1 MKKLLLFIPI
11 VLMLNSCGPSL
22 YRQDLNQV
30 DADADGWIAR
40 TIPPSQVTTS
50 GDMFFEE
57 KLSRGGSSFSVG
69 GHIKEDET
77 YWYNTLMQDSGWR
90 TNTEGGWTN
99 EILIPENT
107 FNSKGEKLIIRTNYT
122 RIKRGYLYINLKKR
136 VAVYMHDDDTFNT
149 FRVTINE

>member
-22 YRQDLNQV
+22 YLQDLNQGGYANV
-30 DADADGWIAR
+30 DADRWIER
-40 TIPPSQVTTS
+40 TIPPSQVTKN

-90 TNTEGGWTN
+90 TNTEDGWSQTK
-99 EILIPENT
+99 ET
-107 FNSKGEKLIIRTNYT
+107 SK

-149 FRVTINE
+149 FRVTIND

>member
-22 YRQDLNQV
+22 YLQDLNQGGYANV
-30 DADADGWIAR
+30 DADRWIER
-40 TIPPSQVTTS
+40 TIPPSQISTL

-57 KLSRGGSSFSVG
+57 KLSKGGSSFSVG
-69 GHIKEDET
+69 GYLEQDGA
-77 YWYNTLMQDSGWR
+77 YWYNICMQDLGWR
-90 TNTEGGWTN
+90 TNTEDGWTQTK
-99 EILIPENT
+99 ET
-107 FNSKGEKLIIRTNYT
+107 SK

-136 VAVYMHDDDTFNT
+136 VAVYFYPDEAGKGPTFNS

>member
-1 MKKLLLFIPI
+1 MKKLLILFASITI
-11 VLMLNSCGPSL
+11 LLSCGPSL
-22 YRQDLNQV
+22 YLQDLNQGGYANV
-30 DADADGWIAR
+30 DADRWIER
-40 TIPPSQVTTS
+40 TIPPSQVTKN

-90 TNTEGGWTN
+90 TNTEDGWSQTK
-99 EILIPENT
+99 ET
-107 FNSKGEKLIIRTNYT
+107 SK

-149 FRVTINE
+149 FRVTIND

>member
-11 VLMLNSCGPSL
+11 VLMLNSCGSLLSITIEGPSL

-90 TNTEGGWTN
+90 TNTEDGWSQT
-99 EILIPENT
+99 
-107 FNSKGEKLIIRTNYT
+107 RDNYK

-149 FRVTINE
+149 FRVTIND

>member
-11 VLMLNSCGPSL
+11 VMMLNSCGPSL

-30 DADADGWIAR
+30 DADADRWIER
-40 TIPPSQVTTS
+40 TIPPSQVTKN

-77 YWYNTLMQDSGWR
+77 YWYNTLMQDLGWR
-90 TNTEGGWTN
+90 TNTEDGWTQTK
-99 EILIPENT
+99 ET
-107 FNSKGEKLIIRTNYT
+107 SK

-136 VAVYMHDDDTFNT
+136 VAVYFYPDEAGKGPTFNS

>member
-22 YRQDLNQV
+22 YLQDLNQV
-30 DADADGWIAR
+30 DADADRWIER

-50 GDMFFEE
+50 GDMFLEE

-69 GHIKEDET
+69 GYIDEDST
-77 YWYNTLMQDSGWR
+77 YWYNQLYQDSGWR
-90 TNTEGGWTN
+90 ANTKGGWTS
-99 EILIPENT
+99 I
-107 FNSKGEKLIIRTNYT
+107 GTNYT
-122 RIKRGYLYINLKKR
+122 RIKKGYLYINLKKR
-136 VAVYMHDDDTFNT
+136 VAVYISEAGFNS

>member
-11 VLMLNSCGPSL
+11 VLMLNSCGSLLSITIEGPSL

-57 KLSRGGSSFSVG
+57 KLSNGGSFSVG

-77 YWYNTLMQDSGWR
+77 YWYNTLMQDSGWKK
-90 TNTEGGWTN
+90 NKEDDWSSIGN
-99 EILIPENT
+99 
-107 FNSKGEKLIIRTNYT
+107 NYT
-122 RIKRGYLYINLKKR
+122 RIKLGYLYINLKKR
-136 VAVYMHDDDTFNT
+136 VAVYISETGFYS

>member
-11 VLMLNSCGPSL
+11 VLMLNSCGSLLSITIEGPSL

-90 TNTEGGWTN
+90 TNTEDGWSQTK
-99 EILIPENT
+99 ET
-107 FNSKGEKLIIRTNYT
+107 SK

-136 VAVYMHDDDTFNT
+136 VAVYMHDDDTFNSY
-149 FRVTINE
+149 RVTINE

>member
-22 YRQDLNQV
+22 YLQDLNQGGYANI
-30 DADADGWIAR
+30 DADRWIAR

-90 TNTEGGWTN
+90 TNTEDGWSQTK
-99 EILIPENT
+99 ET
-107 FNSKGEKLIIRTNYT
+107 SK

-149 FRVTINE
+149 FRVTIND

>member
-11 VLMLNSCGPSL
+11 VLMLNSCGSLLSITIEGPSL

-57 KLSRGGSSFSVG
+57 KLSNSGSFSVG
-69 GHIKEDET
+69 GLIDEDAT
-77 YWYNTLMQDSGWR
+77 YWYNQLMQDSGWKK
-90 TNTEGGWTN
+90 NKEDDGWSSIGN
-99 EILIPENT
+99 
-107 FNSKGEKLIIRTNYT
+107 NYT
-122 RIKRGYLYINLKKR
+122 RIKLGYLYINLKKR
-136 VAVYMHDDDTFNT
+136 VAVYISETGFYS